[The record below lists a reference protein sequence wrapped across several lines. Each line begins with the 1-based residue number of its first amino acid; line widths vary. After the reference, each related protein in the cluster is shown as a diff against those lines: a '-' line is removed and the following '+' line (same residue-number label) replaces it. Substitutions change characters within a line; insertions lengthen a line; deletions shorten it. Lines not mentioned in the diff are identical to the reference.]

1 MESAHVVVHSGCQGT
16 CSVADRIAMLIPL
29 LRGVVTPPPV
39 MPVLPTASSASGVT
53 SQALQQSLYYS
64 IPHSTATQSAARMK
78 LTVLHPTMS
87 HMAYTLD
94 LLDSK
99 NSPQRQIVVQDYITG
114 TIVYQIS
121 MGDLCALMFDLDK
134 ASSTYATKLAAG
146 FRSIGKIERLD
157 FHDPSTLYAT
167 GMPSGTVPF
176 SHLIVQLTSKIVLL
190 NLKRG
195 PNSLALEASL
205 RQQVNPNSRQPC
217 YQPLIAQIGESALK
231 VSPTTIAVPLS
242 PSLLLFGCSDG
253 SLRTYDLIKEK
264 LVKTMRGPSGK
275 GEPVW
280 HLLPTNPY
288 NKPRIHN
295 NSNSNSNSTGA
306 TDTLRVASI
315 SNKAIAHLWE
325 FEIDS
330 DGIPDMRSVSRMDG
344 HFAST
349 SSHSEAKSGGS
360 LSPNAIIGGSM
371 ASSSVLLAASNNNNN
386 NNAASGADFY
396 WDHTLVDFDA
406 HRELFMWFVPSGY
419 KNSSRPHVLVW
430 DLKQSARSK
439 KKKSTTQKEEP
450 CVISFAALDIPAVT
464 MVAGWLHP
472 DFSANMFLCA
482 LVSQTGDLF
491 LQVVNLDTDGSPGTT
506 VKAVPWFSC
515 SLSAMIQKEVGCAA
529 PPVMKVS
536 KLLTHRR
543 LDTTS
548 LLLSSSMGVVQVA
561 LGDDLVGSRHAHLP
575 AHIFGSELGK
585 ATLSVKHSD
594 VQWQPI
600 DIDANGQLITKVSE
614 TQVVYQ
620 APRSA
625 DVPMSKRSVRL
636 PPRFYTSPSGKF
648 LCLYWSDEKRYEILH
663 IASSLNKRSPDSY
676 APAVAKGTDV
686 LDIAWVGDDDVFA
699 LLLPPLESRDEG
711 VLPSLGGA
719 PDGPMSSS
727 MSVGSA
733 AVKTFRKN
741 FKIGRGDKTD
751 RTVASAVSSYSMDEA
766 SFSTKN
772 SASRFLPRV
781 ELNVLVGI
789 TANAS
794 ELGSIAAATAR
805 SIGEITLRGGNRLV
819 ATDLFSGPN
828 LCVASKDNG
837 PDGGAAHFYTLK
849 PGMAEMAA
857 SNFVQAG
864 PTLPCPDFVQWD
876 EEGILCALVV
886 QGLVAIYLS
895 RDSEFVL
902 LGNVELGAPREKN
915 VSVTGLK
922 FVHGVLYCTTRTTV
936 QCVILGD
943 LSTDCIC
950 HLDTFVLASADG
962 PTMGPTWS
970 ITPPTTPMTLNHPA
984 VLGYQS
990 GSLLVSTVTG
1000 LLAIR
1005 IDHPLLRISTL
1016 IAAGQMARAERWFD
1030 AIPEADHES
1039 LAYFLDRRG
1048 AADLAVAKL
1057 KGLSLET
1064 KVDLSLRYGLTD
1076 KLEELIRA
1084 YGIVGF
1090 HGIDMGR
1097 GVSVGILGPEEHGH
1111 SLVVSVGAYLLGQ
1124 GRLELVQHLARE
1136 CLAMENDVG
1145 TTEAFMLASL
1155 LLSVDP
1161 AEPRKILQTAVGE
1174 KQEPLTDN
1182 LAFLAEPAFSNDY
1195 AVPSLV
1201 RDFIL

>member
-1 MESAHVVVHSGCQGT
+1 
-16 CSVADRIAMLIPL
+16 
-29 LRGVVTPPPV
+29 
-39 MPVLPTASSASGVT
+39 
-53 SQALQQSLYYS
+53 
-64 IPHSTATQSAARMK
+64 MK

-87 HMAYTLD
+87 YMAYMLD
-94 LLDSK
+94 LIDSK
-99 NSPQRQIVVQDYITG
+99 TSPQRQIVVQDYITG
-114 TIVYQIS
+114 TIIYQIS

-134 ASSTYATKLAAG
+134 ASPTYTTKLAAG
-146 FRSIGKIERLD
+146 FRSMGKVERLD
-157 FHDPSTLYAT
+157 FYDPSTLFAT
-167 GMPSGTVPF
+167 GMPSGSVSF

-195 PNSLALEASL
+195 PNSNALEASL
-205 RQQVNPNSRQPC
+205 RQQVNPNSRQPF
-217 YQPLIAQIGESALK
+217 YQPIIAQIGDSALK
-231 VSPTTIAVPLS
+231 ESPTTIAVPLS
-242 PSLLLFGCSDG
+242 PSLLLIGCADG
-253 SLRTYDLIKEK
+253 SLRVYDLSKEK
-264 LVKTMRGPSGK
+264 MVKSARAPSGK
-275 GEPVW
+275 GDLIW
-280 HLLPTNPY
+280 HVLPTNPY
-288 NKPRIHN
+288 NKLVN
-295 NSNSNSNSTGA
+295 NNAGPV
-306 TDTLRVASI
+306 TLRFTSI
-315 SNKAIAHLWE
+315 SNKAQAYLWE
-325 FEIDS
+325 CEIDN
-330 DGIPDMRSVSRMDG
+330 DGILDIRPLHRMDG
-344 HFAST
+344 HFASAA
-349 SSHSEAKSGGS
+349 SFAEAKSGVS
-360 LSPNAIIGGSM
+360 LSPISGSL
-371 ASSSVLLAASNNNNN
+371 ASSSASSAANS
-386 NNAASGADFY
+386 SGDAY

-406 HRELFMWFVPSGY
+406 HRELLMWFVPSGY

-430 DLKQSARSK
+430 DLTQSNRSK
-439 KKKSTTQKEEP
+439 KKKTSTLKEDP
-450 CVISFAALDIPAVT
+450 CVISFSSVDTTNFTL
-464 MVAGWLHP
+464 VAGWIHP
-472 DFSANMFLCA
+472 DFSANLFLCA

-491 LQVVNLDTDGSPGTT
+491 LQVVNLDTDGTPGTS
-506 VKAVPWFSC
+506 VKAAPWFSC

-529 PPVMKVS
+529 PPVMRVS
-536 KLLTHRR
+536 KLLSHRR

-548 LLLSSSMGVVQVA
+548 LLLSTNMGVVQVA
-561 LGDDLVGSRHAHLP
+561 LADDMIGSRHVHLP
-575 AHIFGSELGK
+575 AHVFGSELGK
-585 ATLSVKHSD
+585 AVLSVKHSD

-600 DIDANGQLITKVSE
+600 DINANGEVVVKANEKQI
-614 TQVVYQ
+614 VYQ
-620 APRSA
+620 SPLPA
-625 DVPMSKRSVRL
+625 DGPVPKRSVRL

-648 LCLYWSDEKRYEILH
+648 VCLYWHDEKRYEILH

-686 LDIAWVGDDDVFA
+686 LDIAWVGDEDVFA
-699 LLLPPLESRDEG
+699 LLLPPLESRDDG
-711 VLPSLGGA
+711 VLPSSNA
-719 PDGPMSSS
+719 PDGPLSSG

-741 FKIGRGDKTD
+741 FKIGRDKTD
-751 RTVASAVSSYSMDEA
+751 RTVTSHFSTMSMDDGN
-766 SFSTKN
+766 FSTKN

-781 ELNVLVGI
+781 ELQILVGV
-789 TANAS
+789 TANAA

-819 ATDLFSGPN
+819 PTDLFSGPN

-849 PGMAEMAA
+849 PGVAEMAA

-915 VSVTGLK
+915 VTVTGLK

-936 QCVILGD
+936 QCVVLGD

-950 HLDTFVLASADG
+950 HLDTFILASADG
-962 PTMGPTWS
+962 PTIGPKWT

-1005 IDHPLLRISTL
+1005 MDHPLLRISTL
-1016 IAAGQMARAERWFD
+1016 IAAGQTSRAQRWFD
-1030 AIPEADHES
+1030 AIPETDHEA

-1048 AADLAVAKL
+1048 AADLAVEQL
-1057 KGLSLET
+1057 TGLSLET
-1064 KVDLSLRYGLTD
+1064 MVDLSLRYGLTD
-1076 KLEELIRA
+1076 KLEELIRT
-1084 YGIVGF
+1084 YGVVGF

-1111 SLVVSVGAYLLGQ
+1111 SLVVSIGAYLLSQ

-1136 CLAMENDVG
+1136 CLALKNEVG
-1145 TTEAFMLASL
+1145 TTEAFMLATL
-1155 LLSVDP
+1155 LLAVDP
-1161 AEPRKILQTAVGE
+1161 AEPRKILQASVGE
-1174 KQEPLTDN
+1174 KQEPLADD
-1182 LAFLAEPAFSNDY
+1182 LAFQIEPAFSNDY
-1195 AVPSLV
+1195 ALPTLV